1 MIRDRGKLSLKVVY
15 DPATPNTVICVGTL
29 GVVLSV
35 MTRGQ
40 KRSKELRHD
49 ADLSHQHLPPLLRST
64 AACLATSTLYY

>member
-35 MTRGQ
+35 MTEMVKGFSL
-40 KRSKELRHD
+40 KV
-49 ADLSHQHLPPLLRST
+49 PP
-64 AACLATSTLYY
+64 C